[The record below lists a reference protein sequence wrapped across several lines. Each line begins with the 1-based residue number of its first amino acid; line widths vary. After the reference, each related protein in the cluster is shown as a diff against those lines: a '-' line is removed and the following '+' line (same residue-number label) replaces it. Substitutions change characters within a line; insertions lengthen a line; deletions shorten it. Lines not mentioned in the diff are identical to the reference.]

1 MAATA
6 RASKYTDVLTV
17 RISRCDSTTKLRQL
31 VMVPA
36 TMMGR
41 NVMRMLERV
50 RWSQTWSAVG
60 VDVVRLALVD
70 VQLIAW

>member
-1 MAATA
+1 VAATA